1 MPASKALEAYRR
13 KRDFSKTIE
22 PSGRTERETAKPEI
36 PRFVVQ
42 KHAARGQHYDFRL
55 ELDGVLKSWAIAKG
69 PGLVP
74 GDKRL
79 AVHVED
85 HPLEYERA
93 GRIFVDY
100 LRNGRGSTAVAA
112 YSARARTV

>member
-13 KRDFSKTIE
+13 RRDFSKTIE
-22 PSGRTERETAKPEI
+22 PSGRTSETAKPEI
-36 PRFVVQ
+36 LRFVVQ
-42 KHAARGQHYDFRL
+42 KHAARRLHYDFRL

-69 PGLVP
+69 PSLVP

-85 HPLEYERA
+85 HPLEYGDFEGMIPQDQYGA
-93 GRIFVDY
+93 GAVIVWD
-100 LRNGRGSTAVAA
+100 RGH
-112 YSARARTV
+112 